1 MKKIIGI
8 VIVSLMFC
16 NIGYAKMR
24 VIESKTLNVSYQ
36 NDINIVRVCID
47 RYEYVVMGTDRTDYN
62 SPNAGIVQSFNT
74 AGNPREC

>member
-1 MKKIIGI
+1 MKKLIGV
-8 VIVSLMFC
+8 VIASMMFA
-16 NIGYAKMR
+16 NIGFAEMR
-24 VIESKTLNVSYQ
+24 VIESKTLKVQWQ

-47 RYEYVVMGTDRTDYN
+47 GYEYVVMGTDRTDYN